1 MNFII
6 PQNYNFKPKLL
17 GILDY
22 PTAILNVAIIV
33 ILIIVLHLFFFF
45 FVVKCILF
53 IIVYLPIFL
62 ISVFGFYNENFLLVF
77 LYVFKYLISPKVYIY
92 K

>member
-22 PTAILNVAIIV
+22 PTAILNVTIIV
-33 ILIIVLHLFFFF
+33 ILIIVLNLFHFVL
-45 FVVKCILF
+45 VVKCILF

>member
-33 ILIIVLHLFFFF
+33 ILIIVLNLFHFVL
-45 FVVKCILF
+45 VVKCILF

>member
-1 MNFII
+1 MTFII
-6 PQNYNFKPKLL
+6 PQNYNFKPKLF

-22 PTAILNVAIIV
+22 PTALLNVSIIV
-33 ILIIVLHLFFFF
+33 ILILFLRLIPFAL
-45 FVVKCILF
+45 VVKCIIF
-53 IIVYLPIFL
+53 IVCYLPLFL
-62 ISVFGFYNENFLLVF
+62 VSIFGFYNENFILIF

>member
-22 PTAILNVAIIV
+22 PTAILNVSIIV
-33 ILIIVLHLFFFF
+33 ILIIVLNLFHFVL
-45 FVVKCILF
+45 VVKCILF

>member
-22 PTAILNVAIIV
+22 PTAILNVAIIM
-33 ILIIVLHLFFFF
+33 ILIIVLHLFHFVL
-45 FVVKCILF
+45 VVKCILF

>member
-1 MNFII
+1 MTYII
-6 PQNYNFKPKLL
+6 PQNYDFKPKLF

-22 PTAILNVAIIV
+22 PTAILNVSTIV
-33 ILIIVLHLFFFF
+33 SLIFILRLIPIDLTI
-45 FVVKCILF
+45 KCILF
-53 IIVYLPIFL
+53 IFCYLPLFL
-62 ISVFGFYNENFLLVF
+62 VSVFGFYNENFLLVF

>member
-33 ILIIVLHLFFFF
+33 ILIIVLNLFH
-45 FVVKCILF
+45 FVLIVKCILF

>member
-33 ILIIVLHLFFFF
+33 ILIIVLNLCHFVL
-45 FVVKCILF
+45 VVKCILF